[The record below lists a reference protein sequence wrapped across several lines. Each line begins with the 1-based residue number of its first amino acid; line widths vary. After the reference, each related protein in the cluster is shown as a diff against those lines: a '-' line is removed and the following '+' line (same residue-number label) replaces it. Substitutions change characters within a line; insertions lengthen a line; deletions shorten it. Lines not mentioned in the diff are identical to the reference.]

1 VNNTF
6 GQLVAPG
13 TASNREAYVRYQSSG
28 NSWSVKVGQMYLP
41 FGFRLQDNTA
51 FVRQLSGI
59 SMTTPDTGIEFSWEP
74 GNWSTQFG
82 VSNGSAGGP
91 ETDTGKEYSL
101 QGSYVKRNWRLG
113 LAGNFNDSATGDR
126 SVMGVFA
133 GLKTGPVSWL
143 GEVDYVDDKG
153 LSGGDR
159 KLVAGLLEGN
169 WRIRQGHNF
178 KLTAEEFD
186 PDRDVDNDAQARYSA
201 VYEYTPIQYL
211 QLRLGVRYY
220 SGIPQN
226 DLQNRRTGFLELHGF
241 Y

>member
-1 VNNTF
+1 
-6 GQLVAPG
+6 
-13 TASNREAYVRYQSSG
+13 
-28 NSWSVKVGQMYLP
+28 
-41 FGFRLQDNTA
+41 
-51 FVRQLSGI
+51 
-59 SMTTPDTGIEFSWEP
+59 
-74 GNWSTQFG
+74 
-82 VSNGSAGGP
+82 
-91 ETDTGKEYSL
+91 
-101 QGSYVKRNWRLG
+101 
-113 LAGNFNDSATGDR
+113 
-126 SVMGVFA
+126 MGVFA